1 MDVFRSS
8 ASGTCNGGGLS
19 HLPQSPATATCAAPA
34 LSSAISTTSTPNI
47 TTTTTSNNN
56 ANTHTHAHTHS
67 TPMSGLPAHTTLQ
80 VSAGPMN
87 VGPGEAARLE
97 ELRHI
102 LRMLDDIS
110 HGRPHVVWAELVDPR
125 QPVESARKITSA
137 LVRHTA
143 SPSAIEAIAAC
154 ITTPAHLSIV
164 AALEAPFRVQIRDA
178 VLQELLTALTT
189 TRNPGP
195 MPVCSE
201 MLAEMVRLNLVVLRG
216 VATTLEKLL
225 DSPDTRRAAIAVL
238 GRLADQNR
246 GDELFLQV
254 VQNVEPLVR
263 RIKEPEYDYD
273 CITIARL
280 LGWSTAERTTG
291 GTTTTAAP
299 SLVPVKTIEQSCTV
313 TSMTYFRQR
322 DELVSATCD
331 GAVIIWGS
339 PNPINGDVKPSV
351 TIDLPQQCVPIA
363 MDAAPR
369 GNYLVVAGMPFPSGN
384 LRAMMNESGNG
395 SGNNSNNNNNNNTS
409 NGSGSSKKRNI
420 LSSPV
425 KGPVLRFLTCNESTG
440 SWANGEAITR
450 KEHVTLTAVAALSNL
465 VVCTA
470 ESTPT
475 ERLTD
480 SGLQHDLLLLNG
492 HTAQPLRRFEHV
504 HDDYTTVLRV
514 GEEGEHML
522 LSGSRDCVVKV
533 WDTRSSSSGGN
544 RPSLST
550 AVGANIN
557 TTTGTFTPTHRLK
570 HSHTDTITA
579 ILPHRKALI
588 TASLDGSLL
597 MWDTRRMSTPV
608 WETHMTSPILD
619 VAAAENGNIAVA
631 TARGLTLLSLESHR
645 AQDIISN
652 VAHTQLRSNAD
663 GTVIFAAGCGVYN
676 SSSGSGN
683 SNNTIYN
690 NNNNNNNNNNS
701 VGGAG
706 VTVYAVRR

>member
-8 ASGTCNGGGLS
+8 VSGTCNGGGLS
-19 HLPQSPATATCAAPA
+19 HLPQSPSTATCAAPP
-34 LSSAISTTSTPNI
+34 LSSTISTTSPPNI
-47 TTTTTSNNN
+47 TTTTTNTA
-56 ANTHTHAHTHS
+56 ANTHTHAHAYS
-67 TPMSGLPAHTTLQ
+67 NIMGGLRPHTSMHFT
-80 VSAGPMN
+80 AGPFD
-87 VGPGEAARLE
+87 VGPSEAARLE
-97 ELRHI
+97 ELRNI
-102 LRMLDDIS
+102 LRLLDDVS
-110 HGRPHVVWAELVDPR
+110 RGRHHVVWAELVDPR
-125 QPVESARKITSA
+125 QPVESARKITAA
-137 LVRHTA
+137 LVQHPA
-143 SPSAIEAIAAC
+143 SSGVIEAIAAC
-154 ITTPAHLSIV
+154 ITTPAHLAIV
-164 AALEAPFRVQIRDA
+164 AALEAPFRVQVRDA

-189 TRNPGP
+189 SRNPGP

-280 LGWSTAERTTG
+280 LGWSTAERTGAG
-291 GTTTTAAP
+291 GTTTTAAAP
-299 SLVPVKTIEQSCTV
+299 SLVPVKTLEQSCAV
-313 TSMTYFRQR
+313 TSMAYFRQR

-331 GAVIIWGS
+331 GSVVIWGS
-339 PNPINGDVKPSV
+339 PNPITGDVKPSV

-363 MDAAPR
+363 MDGPPR
-369 GNYLVVAGMPFPSGN
+369 GNYLVIAGMPFPSGN
-384 LRAMMNESGNG
+384 LRAMMNEGING
-395 SGNNSNNNNNNNTS
+395 SDNNNSSNNNNNNTTS

-420 LSSPV
+420 LSSPA

-440 SWANGEAITR
+440 SWANGETITR

-470 ESTPT
+470 ESIPS
-475 ERLTD
+475 ERLTE

-514 GEEGEHML
+514 GEEGEHVL

-544 RPSLST
+544 RAALST
-550 AVGANIN
+550 AVAAGTT
-557 TTTGTFTPTHRLK
+557 TTTGGTAFTPTHRLK
-570 HSHTDTITA
+570 HTHTDTITA
-579 ILPHRKALI
+579 ILPHRKALL

-597 MWDTRRMSTPV
+597 MWDTRRMTAPV
-608 WETHMTSPILD
+608 WETHMTAPIID
-619 VAAAENGNIAVA
+619 VAPAEGANIVVS

-652 VAHTQLRSNAD
+652 VVHTQLRSNAD
-663 GTVIFAAGCGVYN
+663 GTVIFAAGGINNSSN
-676 SSSGSGN
+676 SSSGA
-683 SNNTIYN
+683 
-690 NNNNNNNNNNS
+690 
-701 VGGAG
+701 GGG